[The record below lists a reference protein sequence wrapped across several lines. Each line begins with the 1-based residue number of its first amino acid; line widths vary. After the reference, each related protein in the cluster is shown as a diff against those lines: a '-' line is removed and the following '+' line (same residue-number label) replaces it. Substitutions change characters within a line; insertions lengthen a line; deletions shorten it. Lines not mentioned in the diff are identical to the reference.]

1 MLRISSKM
9 NLLRKYKVNKLLIL
23 LLTVCFIDS
32 CSSHTSKNIQ
42 QEKSEKITA
51 SDFVCEG
58 SYVGPEFIE
67 GDDVAHQF
75 SNEMSEKV
83 GDQLK
88 KLYKAGKF
96 AKVDFEQIKMSTK
109 GMGTGQVT
117 YKLRIPLKRVKT
129 KCEAFTSFDH
139 CGGWNHPPAIELRI
153 EQLST
158 ILLPGDKLNISPL
171 KTTPEG
177 LQEYWIQWRNKEMQ
191 AECS

>member
-1 MLRISSKM
+1 MI
-9 NLLRKYKVNKLLIL
+9 LLRKNKVNKLLIL
-23 LLTVCFIDS
+23 LLTVCFIGS
-32 CSSHTSKNIQ
+32 CSSRTPKNIQ

-88 KLYKAGKF
+88 KLYNAGKF
-96 AKVDFEQIKMSTK
+96 AKVDFEHIRMSTK

-177 LQEYWIQWRNKEMQ
+177 LQEYWIQWRNKDVQ
-191 AECS
+191 SECR

>member
-1 MLRISSKM
+1 M
-9 NLLRKYKVNKLLIL
+9 NLLRKYKVNKLVIL
-23 LLTVCFIDS
+23 LLTVCFIES
-32 CSSHTSKNIQ
+32 CSSSTPKNIQ

-75 SNEMSEKV
+75 SNEMSKKV

-117 YKLRIPLKRVKT
+117 YKLRIPLKRVMT

-139 CGGWNHPPAIELRI
+139 CGGWNHPPAIEFRI

-158 ILLPGDKLNISPL
+158 ILLPGDKLNISEL

-177 LQEYWIQWRNKEMQ
+177 LQEYWIQWRNKDVQ
-191 AECS
+191 AECR

>member
-1 MLRISSKM
+1 MSTFFHSIKRCIM
-9 NLLRKYKVNKLLIL
+9 ICLIAIL
-23 LLTVCFIDS
+23 ATIS
-32 CSSHTSKNIQ
+32 CSSPASIEKK
-42 QEKSEKITA
+42 QEKNEKITA

-75 SNEMSEKV
+75 SNEMSKKV

-88 KLYKAGKF
+88 KLYKAGKY

-177 LQEYWIQWRNKEMQ
+177 LQEYWIQWRNKEVQ
-191 AECS
+191 AECR

>member
-1 MLRISSKM
+1 MGRMKTLKAFLDFKSV
-9 NLLRKYKVNKLLIL
+9 L
-23 LLTVCFIDS
+23 VCFIGLFLFS
-32 CSSHTSKNIQ
+32 CSSPSPVKKHKAQ
-42 QEKSEKITA
+42 GEKITS

-75 SNEMSEKV
+75 SNEMSKKV

-88 KLYKAGKF
+88 KLYIAGKY
-96 AKVDFEQIKMSTK
+96 AKVDFDHIRMSTK

-117 YKLRIPLKRVKT
+117 YKLRIPFKRVKY

-139 CGGWNHPPAIELRI
+139 SGGWNHPPAIELRK

-158 ILLPGDKLNISPL
+158 ILLPGDKLNISKL

-177 LQEYWIQWRNKEMQ
+177 LQEYWIQWRNKEVQ
-191 AECS
+191 AECR

>member
-1 MLRISSKM
+1 MIVMVRIKTLKAFLDFNSVLVCLIVL
-9 NLLRKYKVNKLLIL
+9 NL
-23 LLTVCFIDS
+23 FS
-32 CSSHTSKNIQ
+32 CSSPKPKTTR

-75 SNEMSEKV
+75 SNEMSKKV

-96 AKVDFEQIKMSTK
+96 AKVDFEQIKMSTN
-109 GMGTGQVT
+109 GMGTGEVT

-177 LQEYWIQWRNKEMQ
+177 LQEYWIQWRNKEVQ
-191 AECS
+191 AECR

>member
-1 MLRISSKM
+1 MIAMLRIKTLKAFLDFKSV
-9 NLLRKYKVNKLLIL
+9 L
-23 LLTVCFIDS
+23 VCFIGLVLFS
-32 CSSHTSKNIQ
+32 CSSPMPVKKHNEQAEIITS
-42 QEKSEKITA
+42 
-51 SDFVCEG
+51 SDFVCQG

-75 SNEMSEKV
+75 SNEMSKKV

-88 KLYKAGKF
+88 KLYKAGKY
-96 AKVDFEQIKMSTK
+96 AKVDFDHIRMSTK

-158 ILLPGDKLNISPL
+158 ILLPGDKLNISEL

-177 LQEYWIQWRNKEMQ
+177 LQEYWIQWRNKEVQ
-191 AECS
+191 AECR